1 MRRNWR
7 RTETRTVRPFPR
19 VDDCLAGVCLRIFP
33 DEDFDERTS
42 FDAAEIGTRDI
53 RPEFRLPLDL
63 AALGPLSSLS
73 PADLSLVIRLADV
86 RLRRSE
92 VVLDSTPESLPQT
105 WALPRSVR
113 DRLSWKFGVEAT
125 VALVL
130 KSDRSPRPGHP
141 FLRGHW
147 LARRDFSVRSKPE
160 PRAFPIERWT
170 AEDFARHELPRDTV
184 YWIQFV
190 AEDLNRRFEDP
201 GDAFR
206 VCLRADVYQTLDD
219 TQDTGPGRAV
229 MSVLCSEV
237 LAEILWR
244 GLRSLED
251 HEEIEK
257 GGLLQSVLAKV
268 EKATNATKDTLC
280 KLVAAGEL
288 SSLRT
293 FAQAAV
299 GTRRAV
305 VRLAKGS

>member
-7 RTETRTVRPFPR
+7 RTETRTVRPFPS
-19 VDDCLAGVCLRIFP
+19 VDDCLAGVRLRVSP
-33 DEDFDERTS
+33 DADFDERTS
-42 FDAAEIGTRDI
+42 FDPAEIGSSDI
-53 RPEFRLPLDL
+53 RPEFRLGLDL
-63 AALGPLSSLS
+63 SALGALSSLS
-73 PADLSLVIRLADV
+73 PADLSLVIRLVDV

-92 VVLDSTPESLPQT
+92 VVLDSTAESFPQT
-105 WALPRSVR
+105 WALPQSVR

-130 KSDRSPRPGHP
+130 KSDRSPHPGQP

-147 LARRDFSVRSKPE
+147 LARRDFSVRAKAE
-160 PRAFPIERWT
+160 PPAFPIERWT
-170 AEDFARHELPRDTV
+170 ADDFARHQLPRDTV

-190 AEDLNRRFEDP
+190 ADDLNRRLEDP
-201 GDAFR
+201 GEAFR
-206 VCLRADVYQTLDD
+206 VCLQADVYDTLDD

-251 HEEIEK
+251 HEEIER
-257 GGLLQSVLAKV
+257 GGLLQSVLARV
-268 EKATNATKDTLC
+268 EKATNATKEALC
-280 KLVAAGEL
+280 KFVAAGEL
-288 SSLRT
+288 ASLRA

-299 GTRRAV
+299 GTRRV
-305 VRLAKGS
+305 VLRLRKGS